1 MNKNKH
7 LIYDE
12 RRQIRDGL
20 DASSSFK
27 AIGRSIGRDCTT
39 ISKEVKSHRVFEKKG
54 APYKPFNDCQ
64 LRKGCPHKGDIC
76 RECSRGKSR
85 NLCFS
90 CGKCTEFC
98 KDYIKETCPHL
109 SNPPYVCNGCS
120 SLNTCTL
127 EKCFYKPREA
137 QQEYED
143 VRSESRSG
151 FNLTEDELEQLNN
164 VISPLLKQ
172 GKSLP

>member
-54 APYKPFNDCQ
+54 APYKPYF
-64 LRKGCPHKGDIC
+64 
-76 RECSRGKSR
+76 
-85 NLCFS
+85 
-90 CGKCTEFC
+90 
-98 KDYIKETCPHL
+98 
-109 SNPPYVCNGCS
+109 
-120 SLNTCTL
+120 
-127 EKCFYKPREA
+127 A
-137 QQEYED
+137 
-143 VRSESRSG
+143 
-151 FNLTEDELEQLNN
+151 
-164 VISPLLKQ
+164 
-172 GKSLP
+172 